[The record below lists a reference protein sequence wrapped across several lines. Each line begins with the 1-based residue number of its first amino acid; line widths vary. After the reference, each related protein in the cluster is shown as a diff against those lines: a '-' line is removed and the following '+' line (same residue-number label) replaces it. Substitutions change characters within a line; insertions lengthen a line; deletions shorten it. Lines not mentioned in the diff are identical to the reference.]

1 MVIEFHCPYCN
12 KFLRTADDKAGVDAR
27 CPGCSAQI
35 TIPVPS
41 AAAELGQFD
50 QPAGAAPPAGA
61 DDGTGPTKACPMCG
75 EMIQAA
81 AIKCRYCGED
91 LATPRRP
98 ASFMKPHRGAL
109 ILTFS
114 ILSWFICCIFGILA
128 WVFAN
133 EDLKQ
138 MSAGQMDPAG
148 EGMTRAGKIV
158 AIVHI
163 GLSVVGVVG
172 YIVLVIVMIATGEF
186 R

>member
-1 MVIEFHCPYCN
+1 MVIEFHCPFCN

-35 TIPVPS
+35 TVPANS
-41 AAAELGQFD
+41 ATEEAGHYEPADGA
-50 QPAGAAPPAGA
+50 PAGPAEEEG
-61 DDGTGPTKACPMCG
+61 GPLRACPMCG
-75 EMIQAA
+75 ELIKAA
-81 AIKCRYCGED
+81 ARKCRYCGED
-91 LATPRRP
+91 LANPRRP
-98 ASFMKPHRGAL
+98 SANMKPHRGAL

-138 MSAGQMDPAG
+138 MAAGGMDPAG
-148 EGMTRAGKIV
+148 EGLTRAGKIV
-158 AIVHI
+158 AIVHLS
-163 GLSVVGVVG
+163 LSVVGVIG
-172 YIVLVIVMIATGEF
+172 YLILIVIMASTGEF